1 MKYSRVIGQNIQL
14 VLEDSGITF
23 SQLREKL
30 GYSEKDLCRILE
42 GVLLVDS
49 MELDKFAKVLGVELG
64 QLTEPR
70 DEKQYREL
78 IHCMGEYHDV
88 SNKDKILDYIDLY
101 IELAEV
107 VG

>member
-14 VLEDSGITF
+14 AMKNRKVTF
-23 SQLREKL
+23 SQLKNKL
-30 GYSEKDLCRILE
+30 GYSERDLHRILE

-49 MELDKFAKVLGVELG
+49 SELTKFAEVLGVQLS
-64 QLTEPR
+64 QLTENR
-70 DEKQYREL
+70 DEECYREL
-78 IHCMGEYHDV
+78 IHCMGDYHDG

-101 IELAEV
+101 IELAEA